1 VPNESGEASSVP
13 VSLEAT
19 AKRYAPQPEDYRE
32 FAGVR
37 FFWAILGL
45 AAITVVGLLLY
56 VILRTPSIPA
66 LTADATPDSAY
77 LAAVIRERANVVDN
91 AVKLGQLLLVGICL
105 PLLTAILGYLFGTS
119 RRQLN

>member
-1 VPNESGEASSVP
+1 VPNESGGASSVP

-19 AKRYAPQPEDYRE
+19 AKAYAPQPDTYRE

-37 FFWAILGL
+37 FFWAILSL

-66 LTADATPDSAY
+66 LTANATPDSAY

-119 RRQLN
+119 RRNSN